1 MSSVASTT
9 AQVSVLS
16 TTTSTTTTAATT
28 TPLLVTPDS
37 NKSFNDHKNDDSIDD
52 RQLNKQN
59 TNNKTYT
66 RVRKTMIFAL
76 SLCVCVSE

>member
-16 TTTSTTTTAATT
+16 STTTITT

-37 NKSFNDHKNDDSIDD
+37 NKSFSDHKNDDSIDD

-66 RVRKTMIFAL
+66 RVSLMIM
-76 SLCVCVSE
+76 CVCE

>member
-16 TTTSTTTTAATT
+16 STTSTTTTTT

-66 RVRKTMIFAL
+66 RVRKTMIFAFHFL
-76 SLCVCVSE
+76 G

>member
-16 TTTSTTTTAATT
+16 STTTTATSAIAIAATTVIT
-28 TPLLVTPDS
+28 TPLLITPDS

-59 TNNKTYT
+59 TSNKTYT
-66 RVRKTMIFAL
+66 RVR
-76 SLCVCVSE
+76 

>member
-16 TTTSTTTTAATT
+16 STTTT

-66 RVRKTMIFAL
+66 RVRQTMIFAFL
-76 SLCVCVSE
+76 LL

>member
-16 TTTSTTTTAATT
+16 STTITTTT

-37 NKSFNDHKNDDSIDD
+37 NKSFNDHKNDESIDD

-66 RVRKTMIFAL
+66 RVRKTLGFCFYMNE
-76 SLCVCVSE
+76 LCVCLWV